1 MTRSAGSSRLQWL
14 AVPVPEKVT
23 QVVRGFAMGSADIVP
38 GVSGG
43 TVALVLGIYERLIEN
58 IRVASSVA
66 ASVVRRDGAEIRR
79 RLAQVEWTWLIALG
93 VGILAAILALSSLL
107 DTLLTDHAEA
117 MAGLFSGLIL
127 ASVVISWRLVK
138 KVTLPELGIMFATAA
153 AFFLLL
159 GLRADTEST
168 AEEVVTRPLWVFF
181 LAGAIAICA
190 MILPGISGS
199 FLLVIMGM
207 YAEVLGAVNDRQILV
222 LLVFVAGCV
231 VGLASFSSLLS
242 WSLRTHH
249 DKVMAAMIG
258 LMLGSLR
265 VLWPWPDGV
274 SSTRL
279 EAPGD
284 APVVAPIALFV
295 VGFAVVIGIEVISIR
310 LAAKDA
316 ETAPADA

>member
-1 MTRSAGSSRLQWL
+1 MPA
-14 AVPVPEKVT
+14 PEKLI

-66 ASVVRRDGAEIRR
+66 MSVARRDGAEVKQ
-79 RLAQVEWTWLIALG
+79 RLGQVEWTWLIALG
-93 VGILAAILALSSLL
+93 LGIIAAILALSSVL

-127 ASVVISWRLVK
+127 GSVVISWRLVK
-138 KVTLPELGIMFATAA
+138 KVTATELAIMFVTAA
-153 AFFLLL
+153 GFFLLL
-159 GLRADTEST
+159 GLRSDTEST
-168 AEEVVTRPLWVFF
+168 AEKIVTQPLWAFF

-199 FLLVIMGM
+199 FLLVLMGM
-207 YAEVLGAVNDRQILV
+207 YAEVLGAVNDRNLLV

-231 VGLASFSSLLS
+231 IGLASFSSVLS

-249 DKVMAAMIG
+249 DKVMAALIG

-265 VLWPWPDGV
+265 VLWPWPNGV

-279 EAPGD
+279 EAPSG
-284 APVVAPIALFV
+284 APVVLPVVLFV
-295 VGFAVVIGIEVISIR
+295 IGFAVVVGTEVISVR
-310 LAAKDA
+310 LAARRG
-316 ETAPADA
+316 APADASA